1 MSRLVTSALTSL
13 QYVVTY
19 PIVNGRFINVV
30 LFYTDM
36 TDVDITYTDP
46 EIGEAAADEI
56 VKMYEGWESQV
67 QALLK
72 V

>member
-1 MSRLVTSALTSL
+1 MVASALTLAL

-36 TDVDITYTDP
+36 TDVDTTYTDP
-46 EIGEAAADEI
+46 EIGEASADEI
-56 VKMYEGWESQV
+56 VKMYEGWEPQV

>member
-1 MSRLVTSALTSL
+1 MVASALTLAL
-13 QYVVTY
+13 QYFVTY

-36 TDVDITYTDP
+36 TDVDTTYTDP
-46 EIGEAAADEI
+46 EIGEAATDEI
-56 VKMYEGWESQV
+56 VKMYEGWEPQV